1 MSAKNK
7 IEQLTESNRQLRE
20 RQERLLQEGEGYR
33 KALAAAKEVCNYIEM
48 IETASFTMKL
58 VAKHALA
65 LITASEKSQNEN

>member
-1 MSAKNK
+1 
-7 IEQLTESNRQLRE
+7 
-20 RQERLLQEGEGYR
+20 LQEGEGYR